1 MGTVVVL
8 GGGVGGLVAAREI
21 RARLS
26 LKHRVVL
33 VERQLRHVFSPS
45 LLWLMAG
52 ARTPEQITRDI
63 GWLSRRGIEVISGE
77 VRAIDPERQAVETD
91 RGTVQADALVVSL
104 GLERTL
110 EPVPGAAQHAHEF
123 YSLEGADRL
132 RQTLQRFS
140 GGTVAIAVLA
150 TPYSCPAAPYEAA
163 LLLEAF
169 LRRRGCSFQ
178 VAVYTPEPYPM
189 PTAGPAVG
197 QALRAM
203 LEQRGI
209 RFRPQVRV
217 SEVRDGTLVLSDGS
231 EASYD
236 LLVAIPVHRAPEPV
250 RNSPLAGPTG
260 LVPVDGA
267 SLQTRFPGVW
277 ALGDVVSLPLP
288 GRFQPDA
295 PLALPKAGVFAHRQ
309 AAVVAEY
316 VAAHL
321 EGGRPSSR
329 FDGVGFCFVE
339 AGDGRAGFGV
349 GWFLAEPT
357 PRVRLLT
364 PARRW
369 HWAKRFFE
377 RAWLAWVEGKAWG
390 EAMLHVMDAWAVRG
404 LAR

>member
-1 MGTVVVL
+1 MVVL
-8 GGGVGGLVAAREI
+8 GGGVGGLVAAREL
-21 RARLS
+21 RRRLS
-26 LKHRVVL
+26 REHRVVL

-45 LLWLMAG
+45 LLWLMVG
-52 ARTPEQITRDI
+52 ARRPEQITRDI
-63 GWLSRRGIEVISGE
+63 GWIAQRGVEVVPGE
-77 VRAIDPERQAVETD
+77 VRAVDPERRVVETS
-91 RGTVQADALVVSL
+91 RGTVKADALVVSL

-110 EPVPGAAQHAHEF
+110 DPVPGAAQYAHEF

-132 RQTLQRFS
+132 RQTLQRFP
-140 GGTVAIAVLA
+140 GGTVAIAVLE

-163 LLLEAF
+163 LLLDAF
-169 LRRRGCSFQ
+169 LRRRGRSFQ

-209 RFRPQVRV
+209 RLRSQVRV
-217 SEVRDGTLVLSDGS
+217 KEVREGTLVLSDGS
-231 EASYD
+231 EAPYD

-260 LVPVDGA
+260 LIAVDGA
-267 SLQTRFPGVW
+267 SLQTRFPQVW
-277 ALGDVVSLPLP
+277 AIGDVVSLPLP

-309 AAVVAEY
+309 AAVVADH

-321 EGGRPSSR
+321 EGRRPTSR

-349 GWFLAEPT
+349 GRFLAEPA
-357 PRVRLLT
+357 PRVRLLS

-369 HWAKRFFE
+369 HWGKGLFE
-377 RAWLAWVEGKAWG
+377 RAWLAWVEGRAWG
-390 EAMLHVMDAWAVRG
+390 EAMLRVMDTWAERY
-404 LAR
+404 LAEV